1 MGRPGYEARL
11 LQILALLPLI
21 RIAPVCCQ
29 YAEDYEL
36 TLLAAIR
43 SNESGLEV
51 RTLFPEYYSS
61 SRASGWSDYDLEPQ
75 MDLYFIPNHS
85 LSSECGDQYFRCQ
98 KLLVVCAP
106 NDSGELSIIFVPPE
120 NGVLLL
126 SYWHN
131 STMIERSIFIV
142 NSSNCSPTV
151 FYNIDGKVYT
161 VCINSYHLYVAVY
174 EVQLNLSGLL
184 TKLEGAEFVEP
195 LVTGINLSSSQPLSN
210 FINVDHMIFFAVGNT
225 IIVMD
230 ILDKTQT
237 HKYPELP
244 ECAQIHRLISIT
256 GTGNQKLLVYC
267 IDGFITFDPVYGDW
281 TTGIQYFSSDGVPYL
296 CPNNS
301 YRATHFING
310 TLQFSVRDV
319 SINTINNVNISSGI
333 CFESQ
338 NRTHFAYSD
347 QQHYNVNVYDFTTQ
361 NHYPVSPYDCSATPH
376 KDCPQLLFLENRY
389 LVIRDSICNRILD
402 TTMNFSLLINISSG
416 IADILAILH
425 SNTHSTSGKTSSP
438 GTTSTLISFRSPE
451 HTNSVIFIPLIT
463 STADVGPGI
472 SQSENP
478 TAITLVSSL
487 EYISTHTSAPLN
499 TAFATPIST
508 VTVNNATQTVTTY
521 TDAPTSIT
529 VHNSSLPLSTAFAT
543 PISTLNNATVT
554 TYTDAPTYS
563 SITVRNN
570 SPPLSTAFATPIS
583 TVNNATVTAYTDVPT
598 LVTVHNNS
606 VGIILTAIIG
616 LIVIIII
623 LVTVAVGFSIRRC
636 RRKKR

>member
-1 MGRPGYEARL
+1 MGRPGYETARL

-36 TLLAAIR
+36 ILLATIQ
-43 SNESGLEV
+43 SNENGLEV
-51 RTLFPEYYSS
+51 RTLFPEYYGS
-61 SRASGWSDYDLEPQ
+61 SRASQWSDYDLEPQ

-98 KLLVVCAP
+98 ELLVVCAQ
-106 NDSGELSIIFVPPE
+106 NDSGELSIIFVPLE
-120 NGVLLL
+120 NGMLLL

-131 STMIERSIFIV
+131 SVMMERNSFII

-151 FYNIDGKVYT
+151 FYNINDKVYT
-161 VCINSYHLYVAVY
+161 VCINSHYLYAAVY
-174 EVQLNLSGLL
+174 EVQLNLSGLV
-184 TKLEGAEFVEP
+184 TKLEGTEFVEP
-195 LVTGINLSSSQPLSN
+195 LVTSINLSSSQPLSN
-210 FINVDHMIFFAVGNT
+210 FINVDHMIFFAVGTT

-244 ECAQIHRLISIT
+244 ECAQIHKLISIT
-256 GTGNQKLLVYC
+256 GTGNQKLLVAYC
-267 IDGFITFDPVYGDW
+267 TDRYIYFDPVYGD
-281 TTGIQYFSSDGVPYL
+281 TNKPYYFSSNGLPYL
-296 CPNNS
+296 CPDNS
-301 YRATHFING
+301 YRVTHFIND
-310 TLQFSVRDV
+310 TVRFSVRGV
-319 SINTINNVNISSGI
+319 LISTINNVNISSGI

-338 NRTHFAYSD
+338 NRTYFAYSY
-347 QQHYNVNVYDFTTQ
+347 QQHYNVNVYDFITQ

-376 KDCPQLLFLENRY
+376 KDCPQLLFLENQY
-389 LVIRDSICNRILD
+389 LIIRDAICNRILD

-425 SNTHSTSGKTSSP
+425 DSNAHSTSEKTSSP
-438 GTTSTLISFRSPE
+438 GTTSTLISFRSPD
-451 HTNSVIFIPLIT
+451 HTNSVIFTPLIA

-472 SQSENP
+472 SQSESP

-487 EYISTHTSAPLN
+487 EYISTHTSSPLS
-499 TAFATPIST
+499 TTFATPIFT
-508 VTVNNATQTVTTY
+508 LNNPTVTTY

-529 VHNSSLPLSTAFAT
+529 VRTNSSPLSTASDT
-543 PISTLNNATVT
+543 PISTVNNTTVT
-554 TYTDAPTYS
+554 TYTDAPT

-570 SPPLSTAFATPIS
+570 F
-583 TVNNATVTAYTDVPT
+583 
-598 LVTVHNNS
+598 
-606 VGIILTAIIG
+606 VGIILTAVIG
-616 LIVIIII
+616 LFVIIII

-636 RRKKR
+636 RRKKW